1 MKNDRPGEDDQS
13 DSEDLTFC
21 PWPRT
26 LADLEHAPR
35 AKQAPINGAPHTA
48 DLLNIGCIVVKCLSA
63 MLSSYSEATS
73 FPLKRLKKI
82 QAFVHYFL
90 PIYVVAV
97 PHGKERSI
105 FVKITQFLSCLRA
118 VCTFPFKSFFS
129 SDNNNTLGHRGY
141 YFNR

>member
-82 QAFVHYFL
+82 GFCALLFTNLF
-90 PIYVVAV
+90 
-97 PHGKERSI
+97 
-105 FVKITQFLSCLRA
+105 C
-118 VCTFPFKSFFS
+118 S
-129 SDNNNTLGHRGY
+129 SAPRQRTKYLC
-141 YFNR
+141 

>member
-48 DLLNIGCIVVKCLSA
+48 DLHCCQMLIGHVVVILRSYQFSPQAIKKDIGFCAL
-63 MLSSYSEATS
+63 LFTNLFCSS
-73 FPLKRLKKI
+73 
-82 QAFVHYFL
+82 
-90 PIYVVAV
+90 V
-97 PHGKERSI
+97 PRQRTKY
-105 FVKITQFLSCLRA
+105 LC
-118 VCTFPFKSFFS
+118 
-129 SDNNNTLGHRGY
+129 
-141 YFNR
+141 